1 VDDADGGGPERF
13 CVMAADLVLNL
24 RNDPAEIARL
34 APLVAEFCARH
45 ALAETT
51 AAQLNLALDEAITNI
66 IAYAYDDA
74 GEHEI
79 AVRISVVAGALTAEL
94 IDDGREFD
102 PLLVAPADAAAPLAD
117 RPVGGLGIHLV
128 CRLMDD
134 IRYRREGARNHLVL
148 AKRIA

>member
-1 VDDADGGGPERF
+1 
-13 CVMAADLVLNL
+13 MTAADLVLNL
-24 RNDPAEIARL
+24 KNDPAEIARL
-34 APLVAEFCARH
+34 APLVTEFCARRG
-45 ALAETT
+45 LAEAT
-51 AAQLNLALDEAITNI
+51 AAQLNLALDETITNI

-79 AVRISVVAGALTAEL
+79 TVRISVVAGALTAEV

-102 PLLVAPADAAAPLAD
+102 PLLVAAPDPAAPLAE
-117 RPVGGLGIHLV
+117 RRVGGLGIHLV
-128 CRLMDD
+128 RRLMDD

>member
-1 VDDADGGGPERF
+1 VT
-13 CVMAADLVLNL
+13 AADLVLNL
-24 RNDPAEIARL
+24 RNDQAEIVRLARL
-34 APLVAEFCARH
+34 VTEFCARH
-45 ALAETT
+45 GLAEAT

-66 IAYAYDDA
+66 IDYAYDDA
-74 GEHEI
+74 GEHVI
-79 AVRISVVAGALTAEL
+79 TVRVSVMAGALTAEL

-102 PLLVAPADAAAPLAD
+102 PLLVAAADSATPLAE

-128 CRLMDD
+128 RHLVDD

>member
-1 VDDADGGGPERF
+1 
-13 CVMAADLVLNL
+13 MAADLVLNL
-24 RNDPAEIARL
+24 KNDPAEIARL
-34 APLVAEFCARH
+34 AHSVTEFCARH
-45 ALAETT
+45 ALAEAT

-74 GEHEI
+74 DEHEI
-79 AVRISVVAGALTAEL
+79 AVRISLVAGALTAEL

-102 PLLVAPADAAAPLAD
+102 PLLVAAPDPAASLAE
-117 RPVGGLGIHLV
+117 RSVGGLGIHLV
-128 CRLMDD
+128 RRLMDD

>member
-1 VDDADGGGPERF
+1 
-13 CVMAADLVLNL
+13 MAADLVISL

-34 APLVAEFCARH
+34 APLVTEFCARH
-45 ALAETT
+45 ALDEAT

-74 GEHEI
+74 GEHQI
-79 AVRISVVAGALTAEL
+79 ALRISVAAGALTAEL
-94 IDDGREFD
+94 IDDGRAFD
-102 PLLVAPADAAAPLAD
+102 PLMVAPADSSAPLAE

-128 CRLMDD
+128 RCLMDD
-134 IRYRREGARNHLVL
+134 IRYRRDGARNHLVL